1 MANTIKRRGAAKAIK
16 ELPDKFNAG
25 EARYTFKSDGKE
37 TQRLTQAQVKEL

>member
-25 EARYTFKSDGKE
+25 EARYTFKSNGKE
-37 TQRLTQAQVKEL
+37 TQRLTKTQVEEL